1 MNKVI
6 LMGRLAKEPELKST
20 KTGKSVIRFSIA
32 VEGFSQGKK
41 KVDFINV
48 IAWEKNAETVANYF
62 HKGNTILIEGYITT
76 GTREGTDGKKI
87 YTTDITA
94 ARIFFCTNKNEQSA
108 SGNGEAF
115 DAPMPDMGEDD
126 DLPF

>member
-41 KVDFINV
+41 KVDFIND
-48 IAWEKNAETVANYF
+48 F

-115 DAPMPDMGEDD
+115 DAPLPDMGEDD